1 MLGREAEDMLE
12 ERGVAQGA
20 GLGVVELVK
29 RGKRQGLLGPFT
41 VPQKV
46 IRCARNVAL
55 EGKCT
60 ASCTLLVSSNR
71 LFLPETSISVLRA
84 VR

>member
-1 MLGREAEDMLE
+1 MLE

-20 GLGVVELVK
+20 SLGVVERVK

-46 IRCARNVAL
+46 
-55 EGKCT
+55 
-60 ASCTLLVSSNR
+60 
-71 LFLPETSISVLRA
+71 
-84 VR
+84 